1 MRGMLVAWLALAIA
15 CGDNTK
21 VVNDDAGVTPDAPT
35 DGPTALAPCLDRPT
49 DLPQPST
56 QLPCD
61 MLPPGVVLQP

>member
-1 MRGMLVAWLALAIA
+1 MRVLLLALALAA
-15 CGDNTK
+15 CGDNTAPAAK
-21 VVNDDAGVTPDAPT
+21 DDAGVTPDPPP

-61 MLPPGVVLQP
+61 MLPPGLVIQP